1 MRTDGIISP
10 GGVGFDINCGVRLL
24 RTDLDSKSVQP
35 LINTL
40 IDALFEAIPS
50 GLGATG
56 RLKASDQQLTEAFIS
71 GSKWAVEQGYG
82 VEADVTHCE
91 ENGHMP
97 GADPAQVSAKARKR
111 GRPQL
116 GTLGSGNHFL
126 EIQRVEEIFD
136 EEKAKQFGL
145 FKGQITIMIHCGS
158 RGAGHQICTD
168 HLEVLNQAVKKY
180 NIEIPD
186 KQLACAPLGSPE
198 AERYFGGMVCA
209 ANYAWANRHII
220 AHWTREVFERYF
232 PEASLDLVYDVAHNV
247 AKIEEHDVDGKR
259 MRLYVHR
266 KGATRAFGPSRIE
279 VPATYRSVGQ
289 PVLIP
294 GSMGTASYVLCGN
307 DNALNVSFRLRLPRR
322 GPGHEPKP
330 GHQIVHRQRREG
342 CLESAGNRGQGH
354 IACHAGRRGSPGL
367 QALRRCGGCGAQ
379 PQNRHQ
385 SRQACAHRSIQRMN
399 LRVVLVEPLY
409 EGNVGSVARA
419 MKNFGFHDLVMVNP
433 CKIEDYGSA
442 MASHA
447 RDVLQMSKSFSSL
460 PEALEGANLVV
471 GTTGKRLETEQHHL
485 RLHLRVPCFTPVG
498 AGSEAEWKRGDCS
511 AAAGPG
517 GLRPEQ

>member
-1 MRTDGIISP
+1 VANVATLPGIVKYSMAMPDAHLGYGFPIGGVAAFQEDGGIISP

-24 RTDLDSKSVQP
+24 RTDLDSKLVQP

-56 RLKASDQQLTEAFIS
+56 RLQASDQQLTEAFTS

-91 ENGHMP
+91 ENGQME

-266 KGATRAFGPSRIE
+266 KGATRAFGPSRKE

-307 DNALNVSFRLRLPRR
+307 DNALNVSF
-322 GPGHEPKP
+322 G
-330 GHQIVHRQRREG
+330 
-342 CLESAGNRGQGH
+342 S
-354 IACHAGRRGSPGL
+354 ACHGAGRVMSRSRATRLFNGKDVKAALNLQGIVVKATSPAML
-367 QALRRCGGCGAQ
+367 AEEA
-379 PQNRHQ
+379 PQVYKPSGDVVDVVH
-385 SRQACAHRSIQRMN
+385 N
-399 LRVVLVEPLY
+399 LRIATKVAKLVPI
-409 EGNVGSVARA
+409 GV
-419 MKNFGFHDLVMVNP
+419 
-433 CKIEDYGSA
+433 
-442 MASHA
+442 
-447 RDVLQMSKSFSSL
+447 SK
-460 PEALEGANLVV
+460 G
-471 GTTGKRLETEQHHL
+471 
-485 RLHLRVPCFTPVG
+485 
-498 AGSEAEWKRGDCS
+498 
-511 AAAGPG
+511 
-517 GLRPEQ
+517 

>member
-1 MRTDGIISP
+1 MANINKIDDNIYEVPIGYRPGMRVPGRIFVSEALRAMVEPGTIDQVANVATLPGIVKYSMAMPDAHLGYGFPIGGVAAFREDGGIISP

-24 RTDLDSKSVQP
+24 RTDLDSKLVQP

-56 RLKASDQQLTEAFIS
+56 RLQASDQQLTEAFTS

-91 ENGHMP
+91 ESGQME

-180 NIEIPD
+180 NIVIPD

-266 KGATRAFGPSRIE
+266 KGATRAFGPSRRE

-307 DNALNVSFRLRLPRR
+307 DNALNVSF
-322 GPGHEPKP
+322 G
-330 GHQIVHRQRREG
+330 
-342 CLESAGNRGQGH
+342 S
-354 IACHAGRRGSPGL
+354 ACHGAGRVMSRSRATRLFNGKDVKAALNLQGIVVKATSPAML
-367 QALRRCGGCGAQ
+367 AEEA
-379 PQNRHQ
+379 PQVYKPSGDVVDVVH
-385 SRQACAHRSIQRMN
+385 N
-399 LRVVLVEPLY
+399 LRIATKVAKLVPI
-409 EGNVGSVARA
+409 GV
-419 MKNFGFHDLVMVNP
+419 
-433 CKIEDYGSA
+433 
-442 MASHA
+442 
-447 RDVLQMSKSFSSL
+447 SK
-460 PEALEGANLVV
+460 G
-471 GTTGKRLETEQHHL
+471 
-485 RLHLRVPCFTPVG
+485 
-498 AGSEAEWKRGDCS
+498 
-511 AAAGPG
+511 
-517 GLRPEQ
+517 

>member
-1 MRTDGIISP
+1 MADINKIDDNIYEVPIGYRPGMRVPGRIFVSAALREMVEPGTIDQVANVATLPGIVKYSMAMPDAHLGYGFPIGGVAAFREDGGIISP

-24 RTDLDSKSVQP
+24 RTDLDSKLVQP

-56 RLKASDQQLTEAFIS
+56 RLQASDQQLTEAFTS

-91 ENGHMP
+91 ENGQME

-266 KGATRAFGPSRIE
+266 KGATRAFGPSRKE

-307 DNALNVSFRLRLPRR
+307 DNALNVSF
-322 GPGHEPKP
+322 G
-330 GHQIVHRQRREG
+330 
-342 CLESAGNRGQGH
+342 S
-354 IACHAGRRGSPGL
+354 ACHGAGRVMSRSRATRLFNGKDVKAALNLQGIVVKATSPAML
-367 QALRRCGGCGAQ
+367 AEEA
-379 PQNRHQ
+379 PQVYKPSGDVVDVVH
-385 SRQACAHRSIQRMN
+385 N
-399 LRVVLVEPLY
+399 LRIATKVAKLVPI
-409 EGNVGSVARA
+409 GV
-419 MKNFGFHDLVMVNP
+419 
-433 CKIEDYGSA
+433 
-442 MASHA
+442 
-447 RDVLQMSKSFSSL
+447 SK
-460 PEALEGANLVV
+460 G
-471 GTTGKRLETEQHHL
+471 
-485 RLHLRVPCFTPVG
+485 
-498 AGSEAEWKRGDCS
+498 
-511 AAAGPG
+511 
-517 GLRPEQ
+517 

>member
-1 MRTDGIISP
+1 MADINKIDDNIYEVPIGYRPGMRVPGRIFVSEALRAMVEPGTIDQVANVANLPGIVKYSMAMPDAHLGYGFPIGGVAAFQEDGGIISP

-24 RTDLDSKSVQP
+24 RTDLDSKLVQP

-56 RLKASDQQLTEAFIS
+56 RLQASDQQLTEAFTS

-91 ENGHMP
+91 ENGQME

-247 AKIEEHDVDGKR
+247 AKIEEHDVDGQR

-266 KGATRAFGPSRIE
+266 KGATRAFGPSRRE

-307 DNALNVSFRLRLPRR
+307 DNALNVSF
-322 GPGHEPKP
+322 G
-330 GHQIVHRQRREG
+330 
-342 CLESAGNRGQGH
+342 S
-354 IACHAGRRGSPGL
+354 ACHGAGRVMSRSRATRLFNGKDVKAALNLQGIVVKATSPAML
-367 QALRRCGGCGAQ
+367 AEEA
-379 PQNRHQ
+379 PQVYKPSGDVVDVVH
-385 SRQACAHRSIQRMN
+385 N
-399 LRVVLVEPLY
+399 LRIATKVAKLVPI
-409 EGNVGSVARA
+409 GV
-419 MKNFGFHDLVMVNP
+419 
-433 CKIEDYGSA
+433 
-442 MASHA
+442 
-447 RDVLQMSKSFSSL
+447 SK
-460 PEALEGANLVV
+460 G
-471 GTTGKRLETEQHHL
+471 
-485 RLHLRVPCFTPVG
+485 
-498 AGSEAEWKRGDCS
+498 
-511 AAAGPG
+511 
-517 GLRPEQ
+517 

>member
-1 MRTDGIISP
+1 MADINKIDDNIYEVPIGYRPGMRVPGRIFVSAALREMVEPGTIDQVANVATLPGIVKYSMAMPDAHLGYGFPIGGVAAFREDGGIISP

-24 RTDLDSKSVQP
+24 RTDLDSKLVQP

-56 RLKASDQQLTEAFIS
+56 RLQASDQQLTEAFTS

-91 ENGHMP
+91 ENGQME

-180 NIEIPD
+180 NIVIPD

-266 KGATRAFGPSRIE
+266 KGATRAFGPSRKE

-307 DNALNVSFRLRLPRR
+307 DNALNVSF
-322 GPGHEPKP
+322 G
-330 GHQIVHRQRREG
+330 
-342 CLESAGNRGQGH
+342 S
-354 IACHAGRRGSPGL
+354 ACHGAGRVMSRSRATRLFNGKDVKAALNLQGIVVKATSPAML
-367 QALRRCGGCGAQ
+367 AEEA
-379 PQNRHQ
+379 PQVYKPSGDVVDVVH
-385 SRQACAHRSIQRMN
+385 N
-399 LRVVLVEPLY
+399 LRIATKVAKLVPI
-409 EGNVGSVARA
+409 GV
-419 MKNFGFHDLVMVNP
+419 
-433 CKIEDYGSA
+433 
-442 MASHA
+442 
-447 RDVLQMSKSFSSL
+447 SK
-460 PEALEGANLVV
+460 G
-471 GTTGKRLETEQHHL
+471 
-485 RLHLRVPCFTPVG
+485 
-498 AGSEAEWKRGDCS
+498 
-511 AAAGPG
+511 
-517 GLRPEQ
+517 

>member
-1 MRTDGIISP
+1 MADINKIDDNIYEVPIGYRPGMRVPGRIFVSQALRAMVEPGTVDQVANVATLPGIVKYSMAMPDAHLGYGFPIGGVAAFREDGGIISP

-24 RTDLDSKSVQP
+24 RTDLDSKLVQP

-56 RLKASDQQLTEAFIS
+56 RLQASDQQLTEAFTS

-91 ENGHMP
+91 ENGQME

-247 AKIEEHDVDGKR
+247 AKIEEHDVDGQR

-266 KGATRAFGPSRIE
+266 KGATRAFGPSRKE

-307 DNALNVSFRLRLPRR
+307 DNALNVSF
-322 GPGHEPKP
+322 G
-330 GHQIVHRQRREG
+330 
-342 CLESAGNRGQGH
+342 S
-354 IACHAGRRGSPGL
+354 ACHGAGRVMSRSRATRLFNGKDVKAALNLQGIVVKATSPAML
-367 QALRRCGGCGAQ
+367 AEEA
-379 PQNRHQ
+379 PQVYKPSGDVVDVVH
-385 SRQACAHRSIQRMN
+385 N
-399 LRVVLVEPLY
+399 LKIATKVAKLVPI
-409 EGNVGSVARA
+409 GV
-419 MKNFGFHDLVMVNP
+419 
-433 CKIEDYGSA
+433 
-442 MASHA
+442 
-447 RDVLQMSKSFSSL
+447 SK
-460 PEALEGANLVV
+460 G
-471 GTTGKRLETEQHHL
+471 
-485 RLHLRVPCFTPVG
+485 
-498 AGSEAEWKRGDCS
+498 
-511 AAAGPG
+511 
-517 GLRPEQ
+517 

>member
-1 MRTDGIISP
+1 MADINKIDDNIYEVPIGYRPGMRVPGRIFVSEALRAMVEPGTIDQVANVANLPGIVKYSMAMPDAHLGYGFPIGGVAAFQEDGGIISP

-24 RTDLDSKSVQP
+24 RTDLDSKLVQP

-56 RLKASDQQLTEAFIS
+56 RLQASDQQLTEAFTS

-91 ENGHMP
+91 ENGHME

-247 AKIEEHDVDGKR
+247 AKIEEHDVDGQR

-266 KGATRAFGPSRIE
+266 KGATRAFGPSRRE

-307 DNALNVSFRLRLPRR
+307 DNALNVSF
-322 GPGHEPKP
+322 G
-330 GHQIVHRQRREG
+330 
-342 CLESAGNRGQGH
+342 S
-354 IACHAGRRGSPGL
+354 ACHGAGRVMSRSRATRLFNGKDVKAALNLQGIVVKATSPAML
-367 QALRRCGGCGAQ
+367 AEEA
-379 PQNRHQ
+379 PQVYKPSGDVVDVVH
-385 SRQACAHRSIQRMN
+385 N
-399 LRVVLVEPLY
+399 LRIATKVAKLVPI
-409 EGNVGSVARA
+409 GV
-419 MKNFGFHDLVMVNP
+419 
-433 CKIEDYGSA
+433 
-442 MASHA
+442 
-447 RDVLQMSKSFSSL
+447 SK
-460 PEALEGANLVV
+460 G
-471 GTTGKRLETEQHHL
+471 
-485 RLHLRVPCFTPVG
+485 
-498 AGSEAEWKRGDCS
+498 
-511 AAAGPG
+511 
-517 GLRPEQ
+517 

>member
-1 MRTDGIISP
+1 MADINKIDDNIYEVPIGYRPGMRVPGRIFVSEALRAMVEPGTIDQVANVATLPGIVKYSMAMPDAHLGYGFPIGGVAAFREDGGIISP

-24 RTDLDSKSVQP
+24 RTDLDSKLVQP

-56 RLKASDQQLTEAFIS
+56 RLKASDQQLTEAFTS

-91 ENGHMP
+91 ESGQME
-97 GADPAQVSAKARKR
+97 GADPAQVSAKASKR

-259 MRLYVHR
+259 MRLYVNR
-266 KGATRAFGPSRIE
+266 KGATRAFGPSRRE

-307 DNALNVSFRLRLPRR
+307 DNALNVSF
-322 GPGHEPKP
+322 G
-330 GHQIVHRQRREG
+330 
-342 CLESAGNRGQGH
+342 S
-354 IACHAGRRGSPGL
+354 ACHGAGRVMSRSRATRLFNGKDVKAALNLQGIVVKATSPAML
-367 QALRRCGGCGAQ
+367 AEEA
-379 PQNRHQ
+379 PQVYKPSGDVVDVVH
-385 SRQACAHRSIQRMN
+385 N
-399 LRVVLVEPLY
+399 LKIATKVAKLVPI
-409 EGNVGSVARA
+409 GV
-419 MKNFGFHDLVMVNP
+419 
-433 CKIEDYGSA
+433 
-442 MASHA
+442 
-447 RDVLQMSKSFSSL
+447 SK
-460 PEALEGANLVV
+460 G
-471 GTTGKRLETEQHHL
+471 
-485 RLHLRVPCFTPVG
+485 
-498 AGSEAEWKRGDCS
+498 
-511 AAAGPG
+511 
-517 GLRPEQ
+517 

>member
-1 MRTDGIISP
+1 MADINKIDDNIYEVPIGYRPGMRVPGRIFVSEALRAMVEPGTVDQVANVATLPGIVKYSMAMPDAHLGYGFPIGGVAAFQEDGGIISP

-24 RTDLDSKSVQP
+24 RTDLDSTLVQP

-56 RLKASDQQLTEAFIS
+56 RLQASDQQLTEAFIS

-91 ENGHMP
+91 ENGHME

-220 AHWTREVFERYF
+220 AHWTREVFEWYF

-247 AKIEEHDVDGKR
+247 AKIEEHDVDGQR

-266 KGATRAFGPSRIE
+266 KGATRAFGPSRKE

-307 DNALNVSFRLRLPRR
+307 DNALNVSF
-322 GPGHEPKP
+322 G
-330 GHQIVHRQRREG
+330 
-342 CLESAGNRGQGH
+342 S
-354 IACHAGRRGSPGL
+354 ACHGAGRVMSRSRATRLFNGKDVKAALNLQGIVVKATSPAML
-367 QALRRCGGCGAQ
+367 AEEA
-379 PQNRHQ
+379 PQVYKPSGDVVDVVH
-385 SRQACAHRSIQRMN
+385 N
-399 LRVVLVEPLY
+399 LKIATKVAKLVPI
-409 EGNVGSVARA
+409 GV
-419 MKNFGFHDLVMVNP
+419 
-433 CKIEDYGSA
+433 
-442 MASHA
+442 
-447 RDVLQMSKSFSSL
+447 SK
-460 PEALEGANLVV
+460 G
-471 GTTGKRLETEQHHL
+471 
-485 RLHLRVPCFTPVG
+485 
-498 AGSEAEWKRGDCS
+498 
-511 AAAGPG
+511 
-517 GLRPEQ
+517 

>member
-1 MRTDGIISP
+1 MVDINKIDDNTYEVPIGYRPGMRVPGRIFVSAALREMVEPGTVDQVANVATLPGIVKYSMAMPDAHLGYGFPIGGVAAFREDGGIISP

-24 RTDLDSKSVQP
+24 RTDLDAKLVQP

-56 RLKASDQQLTEAFIS
+56 RLQASDQQLTEAFIS

-91 ENGHMP
+91 ENGQME

-247 AKIEEHDVDGKR
+247 AKIEEHDVDGQR

-266 KGATRAFGPSRIE
+266 KGATRAFGPSRRE

-307 DNALNVSFRLRLPRR
+307 DNALNVSF
-322 GPGHEPKP
+322 G
-330 GHQIVHRQRREG
+330 
-342 CLESAGNRGQGH
+342 S
-354 IACHAGRRGSPGL
+354 ACHGAGRVMSRSRATRLFNGKDVKAALNLQGIVVKATSPAML
-367 QALRRCGGCGAQ
+367 AEEA
-379 PQNRHQ
+379 PQVYKPSGDVVDVVH
-385 SRQACAHRSIQRMN
+385 N
-399 LRVVLVEPLY
+399 LKIATK
-409 EGNVGSVARA
+409 VAKL
-419 MKNFGFHDLVMVNP
+419 MPIGV
-433 CKIEDYGSA
+433 
-442 MASHA
+442 
-447 RDVLQMSKSFSSL
+447 SK
-460 PEALEGANLVV
+460 G
-471 GTTGKRLETEQHHL
+471 
-485 RLHLRVPCFTPVG
+485 
-498 AGSEAEWKRGDCS
+498 
-511 AAAGPG
+511 
-517 GLRPEQ
+517 

>member
-1 MRTDGIISP
+1 MVEPGTIDQVANVATLPGIVKYSMAMPDAHLGYGFPIGGVAAFQEDGGIISP

-24 RTDLDSKSVQP
+24 RTDLDSKLVQP

-56 RLKASDQQLTEAFIS
+56 RLQASDQQLTEAFTS

-91 ENGHMP
+91 ENGQME

-266 KGATRAFGPSRIE
+266 KGATRAFGPSRRE

-307 DNALNVSFRLRLPRR
+307 DNALNVSF
-322 GPGHEPKP
+322 G
-330 GHQIVHRQRREG
+330 
-342 CLESAGNRGQGH
+342 S
-354 IACHAGRRGSPGL
+354 ACHGAGRVMSRSRATRLFNGKDVKAALNLQGIVVKATSPAML
-367 QALRRCGGCGAQ
+367 AEEA
-379 PQNRHQ
+379 PQVYKPSGDVVDVVH
-385 SRQACAHRSIQRMN
+385 N
-399 LRVVLVEPLY
+399 LKIATKVAKLVPI
-409 EGNVGSVARA
+409 GV
-419 MKNFGFHDLVMVNP
+419 
-433 CKIEDYGSA
+433 
-442 MASHA
+442 
-447 RDVLQMSKSFSSL
+447 SK
-460 PEALEGANLVV
+460 G
-471 GTTGKRLETEQHHL
+471 
-485 RLHLRVPCFTPVG
+485 
-498 AGSEAEWKRGDCS
+498 
-511 AAAGPG
+511 
-517 GLRPEQ
+517 